1 MSYFTTLYAALRVS
15 ESRVWIGF
23 LDGGFSDVLVPIFA
37 TGNECGESEDLLF
50 YTALISSK

>member
-1 MSYFTTLYAALRVS
+1 MSYFTILYAALRVS

-50 YTALISSK
+50 